1 MTLVVESQEAMK
13 LRYIEVD
20 QDVVAELP
28 EWSQAEIERES
39 EVTLRDLGISRQ
51 PDESYLNAWAR
62 AMLSENC
69 LDDNAEHRKRL
80 SEAIREDW
88 NAQLFVWVLGGDEQK
103 TFGLEDSPA
112 FQEFLIRHHS
122 ARSLAPG
129 AFYDHDDPRYWDYQP
144 QPGKMSRARQP
155 VPSSD
160 IFWALLPLT
169 ALAIYWLLSRDWI
182 NRILVSVLVASGVAA
197 SFHWSARTER
207 WPRRLA
213 LAFCGA
219 VGVFWL
225 VALLVG
231 TIGAW
236 LMPWKWPW
244 RLLLSLF
251 VGGLFAGSVQQAWKL
266 LHWRS

>member
-1 MTLVVESQEAMK
+1 MK
-13 LRYIEVD
+13 LRYIEID
-20 QDVVAELP
+20 PDIITELP
-28 EWSQAEIERES
+28 DWSPAEIESES
-39 EVTLRDLGISRQ
+39 EKTLRDLGITRQKGESHLLAWVRAIFAENGCEDNPESRRQ
-51 PDESYLNAWAR
+51 LIET
-62 AMLSENC
+62 
-69 LDDNAEHRKRL
+69 
-80 SEAIREDW
+80 IRGDW
-88 NAQLFVWVLGGDEQK
+88 RVKLFVWALGGDERK
-103 TFGLEDSPA
+103 AFGLEDSPA
-112 FQEFLIRHHS
+112 FQEYLGRHY
-122 ARSLAPG
+122 ANRALAPG

-169 ALAIYWLLSRDWI
+169 ALAIYWLLSRDWT
-182 NRILVSVLVASGVAA
+182 NRIVVTILVAGGVAA

-207 WPRRLA
+207 WPERLA

-251 VGGLFAGSVQQAWKL
+251 VGGLLAGSVQQAWKL
-266 LHWRS
+266 LRWRS